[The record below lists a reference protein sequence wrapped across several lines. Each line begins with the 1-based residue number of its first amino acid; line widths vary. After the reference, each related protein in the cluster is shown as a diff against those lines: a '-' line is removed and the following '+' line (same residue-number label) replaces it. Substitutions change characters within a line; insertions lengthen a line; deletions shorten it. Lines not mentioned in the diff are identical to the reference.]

1 MSHLYQQD
9 PMANTPDA
17 HHVIGQSQNFPENL
31 FTFLG
36 QNSDDPAVKD
46 FIPKLKAHLLPYIRA
61 IHIEKQDSGQPPAP
75 SVHDNHSPTSLNQVI
90 LKNDRIYCH
99 NLLHIN
105 YTTYDVRRVQ
115 DTVNPCTGHCDC

>member
-1 MSHLYQQD
+1 MPILVSRKVYIPQLALIERRQERIHRIRAKLAMLHLYQQD

-46 FIPKLKAHLLPYIRA
+46 FIPKLKAHLLPRIRA
-61 IHIEKQDSGQPPAP
+61 IHIEKQDSSQPPAP
-75 SVHDNHSPTSLNQVI
+75 SVHDDHSPTSLNQVI
-90 LKNDRIYCH
+90 LKND
-99 NLLHIN
+99 
-105 YTTYDVRRVQ
+105 
-115 DTVNPCTGHCDC
+115 